1 MLTRIIALPI
11 VLLSFAMDLAHA
23 DNDSTLMGKNP
34 ARVVFMIEIP
44 IWFPGSRGTFT
55 IGDNT
60 LNGDSK
66 LNEVFSQYFKS
77 DTKVDYYYVGKFAV
91 TLNKWQLQGDIFG
104 GKLHNTITFSFEQ
117 THLADMELA
126 TIMPRMIV
134 GYQVFEH
141 SFKRRPLK
149 RRLEFWPYAGC
160 RFYHVNIKNNSSS
173 VLPEFEIN
181 KNWIDPLIGFRI
193 QMTLNRFAISFENDI
208 GGFGVGSDITYWFQ
222 ISGEFKAAKFLAI
235 KLGWIY
241 MNINYNDSKR
251 DESFNYK
258 MVLQGPLA
266 GIIFNF

>member
-1 MLTRIIALPI
+1 
-11 VLLSFAMDLAHA
+11 MDLAHA

-173 VLPEFEIN
+173 VLP
-181 KNWIDPLIGFRI
+181 
-193 QMTLNRFAISFENDI
+193 FENDI

-241 MNINYNDSKR
+241 LNINYNDLKQK
-251 DESFNYK
+251 ESFNYK